1 MGGRIVYQFYFLHC
15 RRRDTSQVVYQRFSA
30 QIGCLS
36 IHQYVDAS
44 LSVQQNIAVALNLH
58 AWHLSQC
65 VVQIALCTRDGS
77 REVVDRFPGLHLYR
91 YFLCSNGDAGQ
102 CIGIF
107 LHKNPTQ
114 FGGFCVGDTE
124 RDIASFVPYG

>member
-44 LSVQQNIAVALNLH
+44 LSVQQNIAV
-58 AWHLSQC
+58 
-65 VVQIALCTRDGS
+65 CTRDGS
-77 REVVDRFPGLHLYR
+77 REVVDRFLGLHLYR
-91 YFLCSNGDAGQ
+91 YFLCSNGDTRQ

-124 RDIASFVPYG
+124 RDIASFVSYG